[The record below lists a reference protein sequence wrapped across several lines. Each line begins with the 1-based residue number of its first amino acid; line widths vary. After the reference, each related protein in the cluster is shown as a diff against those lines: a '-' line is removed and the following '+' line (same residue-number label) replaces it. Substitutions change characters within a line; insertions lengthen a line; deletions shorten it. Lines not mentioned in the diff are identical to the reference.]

1 MYAAYL
7 DTASLESG
15 VNFGPATRQ
24 RAASRPH
31 SHPGTHATAGFLTGM
46 LDAIDYGL
54 AIVDHRSRT
63 VLMNDLARAEFC
75 RKRFVYLKQGRLT
88 AADDAQAE
96 RLDMALADCLRGV
109 RSLVTF
115 AAARGDLALSFIPLD
130 FGGGDGAPG
139 DLFEYSIVLFSKR
152 ETCPGF
158 TLQQFGREHRL
169 SNSERALLPT
179 ISRGFSADEIAL
191 EHGVAVSTVRTQLQ
205 GIRSKTGAKSML
217 ALMARLNC
225 LPPIRPVAARAYRT
239 QFAEA

>member
-1 MYAAYL
+1 MYAAYR
-7 DTASLESG
+7 DTASLKSAIS
-15 VNFGPATRQ
+15 FTPGPRRRTA
-24 RAASRPH
+24 
-31 SHPGTHATAGFLTGM
+31 SHPGARSTAHAVAGFLAGM

-54 AIVDHRSRT
+54 AIVDHRART
-63 VLMNDLARAEFC
+63 VLMNDLARAEFD
-75 RKRFVYLKQGRLT
+75 RNRFVYLEQDRLT
-88 AADDAQAE
+88 ATDEAQAE

-115 AAARGDLALSFIPLD
+115 AAASGDLALSFIPLD
-130 FGGGDGAPG
+130 FGSGDGAPG

-169 SNSERALLPT
+169 SNSERALLPA
-179 ISRGFSADEIAL
+179 ISRGLSADEIAL
-191 EHGVAVSTVRTQLQ
+191 EQGVAVSTVRTQLQ
-205 GIRSKTGAKSML
+205 GIRSKTGVKSMR

-239 QFAEA
+239 ELAEA